1 MFLPPGNTK
10 IEDLHEQDLVA
21 STLVEMLR
29 IGDIEGLEY
38 LVEIFYVA

>member
-1 MFLPPGNTK
+1 MFLPPGNNK

-21 STLVEMLR
+21 LTLAEMLR

-38 LVEIFYVA
+38 LVEAFYGP